1 MISARKFESPI
12 VYAPFILAFNMICF
26 QEKLQQLLVMK
37 APDILAIAKEP
48 GTGKATSWLFMDLSY
63 LLVNVGGLQV
73 IIVIF
78 IGLIR

>member
-1 MISARKFESPI
+1 
-12 VYAPFILAFNMICF
+12 
-26 QEKLQQLLVMK
+26 MK

-63 LLVNVGGLQV
+63 LLVSVGDLQV